1 MGRGWGHRNG
11 HEKHLVFSEPVPIRR
26 RVGFTTG
33 VCTVVRVQHPSTAF
47 QCQAIARIVATS

>member
-1 MGRGWGHRNG
+1 MRSIWCSA
-11 HEKHLVFSEPVPIRR
+11 KPVSIRR